1 MSALLNISGFR
12 KTLRIITQT
21 SKLQPMCIFPN
32 PTRNLGHTSLSF
44 KINMRMNIQT
54 HTTTEGDPRS
64 LVQKALILALL
75 AMSSWESLTR
85 KLHRGCQ

>member
-1 MSALLNISGFR
+1 
-12 KTLRIITQT
+12 
-21 SKLQPMCIFPN
+21 
-32 PTRNLGHTSLSF
+32 
-44 KINMRMNIQT
+44 MRMNIQT